1 MERELDVL
9 SLTVNDFYNM
19 IKKIE
24 QNENCNLVLFENRRN
39 ALCLCSEEQETEIRI
54 TLFGKIELVVSRV
67 AFLNKRIG
75 TMTFV
80 LQELIHYCRVN
91 EIHRLCIQCVN
102 TKEMANFCKKNGF
115 QVKNSI
121 ECGDFISGDYYI
133 EI

>member
-1 MERELDVL
+1 ML
-9 SLTVNDFYNM
+9 SLNVNDFHNM

-39 ALCLCSEEQETEIRI
+39 ALWFCSEEQEIEIRI
-54 TLFGKIELVVSRV
+54 TLLGKIELVVSRV

-80 LQELIHYCRVN
+80 LQELLHYCRVN
-91 EIHRLCIQCVN
+91 GIHRLCIQCVN

-133 EI
+133 EIRNEI